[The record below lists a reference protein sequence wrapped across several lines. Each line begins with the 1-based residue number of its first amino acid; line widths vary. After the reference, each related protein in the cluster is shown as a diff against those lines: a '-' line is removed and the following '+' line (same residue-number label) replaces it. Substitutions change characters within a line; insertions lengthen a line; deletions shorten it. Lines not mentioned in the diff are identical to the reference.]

1 MSLPELPAPN
11 FTDGRGLY
19 PERLSASLPRGL
31 SELIKR
37 ASELEGVP
45 RSEFIRRAIAARI
58 SMALP
63 SGGGTAASSAP

>member
-1 MSLPELPAPN
+1 MSLPELPAPR

-19 PERLSASLPRGL
+19 PERLSAGVPRGL
-31 SELIKR
+31 NELIKR

-58 SMALP
+58 SMFQY
-63 SGGGTAASSAP
+63 AASVGDA

>member
-1 MSLPELPAPN
+1 MSLPELPAPS

-19 PERLSASLPRGL
+19 PESLSASVPRVL
-31 SELIKR
+31 NELIKR

-45 RSEFIRRAIAARI
+45 RYEFIHRAIAARI

-63 SGGGTAASSAP
+63 ISGGIPGEGM